1 MRTDV
6 IERTVNDSMLTIADY
21 LLQMIEQAKKQ
32 KDLEL
37 RALVDHKSRDI
48 LKDYPN
54 LSAEKRTEAEYELYY
69 ALIKER
75 QLHLF
80 KVKGNL
86 AGAFPVDRI
95 SSVQIY
101 QDKNKFYGVY
111 QQEGKDPHRITEY
124 FLNKEALISNLFGS
138 GEFEIFRSRT
148 AVQSNDGKV
157 FFLHDNKQICL
168 HLIKPFKVQ
177 SSYENMEQARLAIVK
192 GELKMDSKLRA
203 RAVVKTLNEYDIPSD
218 LSGKTVTITGIS
230 LEENGVRV
238 SLEDN
243 EKKRHITL
251 PDLAETWVNRVKEHP
266 RLEAAFDEFIM
277 DSRSIGEGFLSFYGL
292 EINKEIQ
299 TKQHEFEVITNKC
312 GSYIGKLHG
321 TGKLKKVSPSFSSE
335 KEADVQLDKL
345 LCHIQVEK
353 EKEKRKENPVV
364 EPSLEM
370 HEMVEKN

>member
-37 RALVDHKSRDI
+37 RALVDQKSKEI
-48 LKDYPN
+48 LKDKPN
-54 LSAEKRTEAEYELYY
+54 LSAEERTEAEYELYY
-69 ALIKER
+69 ALMKER

-80 KVKGNL
+80 EVKGNL
-86 AGAFPVDRI
+86 AGTFPVDRI
-95 SSVQIY
+95 SGVQIF
-101 QDKNKFYGVY
+101 QEKNKFYGVY

-124 FLNKEALISNLFGS
+124 FPNKEALISNLFGS

-148 AVQSNDGKV
+148 AFRSNDGNV
-157 FFLHDNKQICL
+157 FLLHDNKQFRL
-168 HLIKPFKVQ
+168 HLIKPFKFQ
-177 SSYENMEQARLAIVK
+177 SAYENMEQARLSIVK

-203 RAVVKTLNEYDIPSD
+203 RAVVKTLNEYDIPTD
-218 LSGKTVTITGIS
+218 LSGKTVSITGIS
-230 LEENGVRV
+230 MEENGVRV
-238 SLEDN
+238 SLEDT

-251 PDLAETWVNRVKEHP
+251 PDLAETWVDRVKEHP
-266 RLEAAFDEFIM
+266 RMKAAFDEFIM
-277 DSRSIGEGFLSFYGL
+277 DSRSVGEGFLSFYGL

-299 TKQHEFEVITNKC
+299 TKQHDFEVVTDKE

-321 TGKLKKVSPSFSSE
+321 TGKVKKVSPSFSSE
-335 KEADVQLDKL
+335 KEAEVQLDKL
-345 LCHIQVEK
+345 KKHIQLEK
-353 EKEKRKENPVV
+353 EKEKQKENPVV
-364 EPSLEM
+364 EPSFEM